1 MFLIMFKTRHA
12 LLLPGGRFL
21 RPRNGRGEAANQ
33 SRNMN
38 CSRPQT
44 RHVREYEQAQDRSQ
58 SRSIHV
64 REQPVS
70 AFSPRQQAQQRSVR
84 IRDHG
89 KVSTGNAREAAT
101 DVNRPQSDHRRE
113 LSASEVS
120 TRTGIRHESELTTN
134 RPWRNIAAATAPSTS
149 FPVHIRRSSINVLV

>member
-1 MFLIMFKTRHA
+1 MFLIMFKTTHA

-21 RPRNGRGEAANQ
+21 RPRNSRGEAVNQ

-64 REQPVS
+64 REQSAS
-70 AFSPRQQAQQRSVR
+70 AFSPRPQARQQPVR

-89 KVSTGNAREAAT
+89 AVSTGSAREAAT
-101 DVNRPQSDHRRE
+101 DANRPQSGRRRE
-113 LSASEVS
+113 MFASEVS
-120 TRTGIRHESELTTN
+120 TRTGIRRKSELTTN
-134 RPWRNIAAATAPSTS
+134 RPWRDIVVATAPPTT
-149 FPVHIRRSSINVLV
+149 FPVLIRRSSINVLV